1 MGENIGDL
9 SGLAQAYRAYR
20 ISLNGKE
27 APVIGG
33 LTGDQ
38 RFFMGFAQIW
48 RSKSRDE
55 ALRQQLLTNPHSPG
69 PYRAF
74 VPLVN
79 NDAFLR
85 AFDVKPG
92 DRMYRA
98 PADRV
103 KIW

>member
-1 MGENIGDL
+1 M
-9 SGLAQAYRAYR
+9 QAYRAYH
-20 ISLNGKE
+20 ISLGGKE

-38 RFFMGFAQIW
+38 RFFLGYAQIW
-48 RSKSRDE
+48 RTKFRDA
-55 ALRQQLLTNPHSPG
+55 ALRNQLLTNPHSPG
-69 PYRAF
+69 MARAF
-74 VPLVN
+74 VPLTN
-79 NDAFLR
+79 NDAFMR

-92 DRMYRA
+92 DKMWRD